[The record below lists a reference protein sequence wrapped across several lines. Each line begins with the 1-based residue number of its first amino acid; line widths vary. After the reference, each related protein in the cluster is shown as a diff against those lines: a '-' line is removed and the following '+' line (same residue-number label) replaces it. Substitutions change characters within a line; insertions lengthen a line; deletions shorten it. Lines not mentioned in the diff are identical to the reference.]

1 LNIGNTHTGN
11 ELKAIAIVP
20 VFNEGE
26 KIRAVIETTQEYVD
40 HIVVCD
46 DGSTDDTSKIL
57 DSLYVDVVKHSKN
70 LGYGSALI
78 SLFKYSK
85 KIGADIAVT
94 IDGDGQHDPKYIHEL
109 IEPIQYGDSDI
120 VIGSRLL
127 ENMRQ
132 APWIKIQG
140 IQLLNFLLNWGV
152 GLKLTDSQSGYR
164 AYRVS
169 KLEPQNLE
177 DTGMGISTEI
187 LIKAKKN
194 GLKIT
199 EIPVQIK
206 YYDKIEYIPLLKHG
220 YRVLSST
227 LKNMGK

>member
-1 LNIGNTHTGN
+1 MKSDT
-11 ELKAIAIVP
+11 KARTVALIP
-20 VFNEGE
+20 VFNEGK
-26 KIRAVIETTQEYVD
+26 KIRVVVGATRFYVD
-40 HIVVCD
+40 RIVVCN
-46 DGSTDDTSKIL
+46 DGSTDDTGEVLNSL
-57 DSLYVDVVKHSKN
+57 DVDVIKHN
-70 LGYGSALI
+70 ENQGYGSALI

-85 KIGADIAVT
+85 DMGAEYAVT
-94 IDGDGQHDPKYIHEL
+94 IDGDDQHDPIYIPEL
-109 IEPIQYGDSDI
+109 IEPIRCGDSDI
-120 VIGSRLL
+120 VIGSRLM

-140 IQLLNFLLNWGV
+140 IRLLNFLLNLGV

-164 AYRVS
+164 AYRVA
-169 KLEPQNLE
+169 KLAPENLE

-206 YYDKIEYIPLLKHG
+206 YYDKIECI
-220 YRVLSST
+220 
-227 LKNMGK
+227 